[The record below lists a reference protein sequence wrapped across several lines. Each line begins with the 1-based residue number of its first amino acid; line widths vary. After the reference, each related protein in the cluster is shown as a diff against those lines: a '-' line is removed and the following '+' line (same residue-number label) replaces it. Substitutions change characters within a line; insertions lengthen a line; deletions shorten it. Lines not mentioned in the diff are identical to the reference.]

1 MLPLVLS
8 NPWYIISAVAFSAS
22 NQPEGVPRIFDHMLS
37 QLRESGSD
45 TDEQRL
51 LARKLREAL
60 LKSGLISGYP
70 KVFSLSEVVG
80 RRLTNRAINRRS
92 IVW

>member
-1 MLPLVLS
+1 
-8 NPWYIISAVAFSAS
+8 
-22 NQPEGVPRIFDHMLS
+22 MLS
-37 QLRESGSD
+37 QLKESGSD

-70 KVFSLSEVVG
+70 KVLSLQVSEVVG
-80 RRLTNRAINRRS
+80 LRLTNGAINRRLT
-92 IVW
+92 VW